1 MNTFNLSAQIRSGV
15 TEIIKKEYKQG
26 ETKYNIYNYNGACK
40 SEDFST
46 SVYNEETF
54 TDQLHERMNEDERF
68 SQWVQIEGSIRS
80 AVRKTP
86 VGATLGVHPMPL
98 QRETCEPR
106 SLKLSQLCKEKNISF
121 NELLDIYN
129 KDATFH
135 QYGNCRSVITCN
147 DSIVAVAPPKS
158 IPFETFK
165 NENNKVSYDF
175 TKHLYANEVIEGT
188 MINLFYNKSNDSWE
202 IATKSAVGGN
212 YWYYRTQYDGS
223 LEFDKQMTFRDMFM
237 EALEENDQELSNTIF
252 VSKLSIDLTYTFVMQ
267 HPANHIVLDVKK
279 PSIYLVAGFKINGDV
294 VTNFTPEDAIKYTL
308 DDYSKR
314 ENVPPGGDDNFYM
327 SSVLNIIK
335 MPRVVDITGKSV
347 DEIVNIS
354 QDYDAGI
361 MIHSEINRK
370 RVKVENVTYERLK
383 DVRGNNPNLHYH
395 YLSLFA
401 AGKVDEFLSEFPVYK
416 RLFYQFYRQSYEFI
430 KEIHDAYV
438 SYYVK
443 KMGKSVRI
451 NKSIFTHIYTLHNT
465 YYIPTIDSVMPTI
478 VTRDV
483 VSNYYN
489 DMTPKEKLYHVSYK
503 TREYT
508 NKHKDA
514 GSSSSSS
521 KESNIISASY

>member
-1 MNTFNLSAQIRSGV
+1 MNTFDLSVQTKNNVS
-15 TEIIKKEYKQG
+15 EISKKVYKQG
-26 ETKYNIYNYNGACK
+26 ETEYTIYNYYGSVK
-40 SEDFST
+40 TDDFSAC
-46 SVYNEETF
+46 VHNEETF
-54 TDQLHERMNEDERF
+54 LDQLHEKMNEDERF
-68 SQWVQIEGSIRS
+68 DQWVQIEASTMSIR
-80 AVRKTP
+80 KTQNIQS
-86 VGATLGVHPMPL
+86 LGVPMSIK
-98 QRETCEPR
+98 RETCEPR
-106 SLKLSQLCKEKNISF
+106 CLKLCRFCKENNISF
-121 NELLDIYN
+121 NELLTLYN

-135 QYGNCRSVITCN
+135 QYNNCRSVITCN
-147 DSIVAVAPPKS
+147 DNIVTVAPPKS

-188 MINLFYNKSNDSWE
+188 MINLFYNKSTDCWE

-212 YWYYRTQYDGS
+212 YWFYRTQYDGS
-223 LEFDKQMTFRDMFM
+223 LEFDKQMTFREMFL
-237 EALEENDQELSNTIF
+237 EALDEKDQELSNTNF
-252 VSKLSIDLTYTFVMQ
+252 VSNLSVDLTYSFVMQ
-267 HPANHIVLDVKK
+267 HPANHIVLNIKN
-279 PSIYLVAGFKINGDV
+279 PSIYLVAGFKIDGDV
-294 VTNFTPEDAIKYTL
+294 VTNYTPEDAIKYAS

-314 ENVPPGGDDNFYM
+314 DNVHTDREVNFYM

-335 MPRVVDITGKSV
+335 VPRVVDITGKSV

-361 MIHSEINRK
+361 MVHSKINRK
-370 RVKVENVTYERLK
+370 RVKVVNVTYERLK

-401 AGKVDEFLSEFPVYK
+401 AGKVDEFLLEFPVYK

-451 NKSIFTHIYTLHNT
+451 NKSVFTHIYTLHNT
-465 YYIPTIDSVMPTI
+465 YYIPTIDSEMPTI

-483 VSNYYN
+483 VSKYYN
-489 DMTPKEKLYHVSYK
+489 AMTPKEKLYHVSYK

-508 NKHKDA
+508 NKQKDI
-514 GSSSSSS
+514 GSSS